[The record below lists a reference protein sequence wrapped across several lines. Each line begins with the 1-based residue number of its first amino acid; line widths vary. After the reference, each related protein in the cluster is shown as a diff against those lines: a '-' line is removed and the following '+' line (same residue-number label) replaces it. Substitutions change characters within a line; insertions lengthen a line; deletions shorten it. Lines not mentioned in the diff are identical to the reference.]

1 MNKKTI
7 YIALTVLVAGLLIW
21 VALPGGGTKSE
32 DLPVFATKRGDLVIH
47 VLEGG
52 NIRAMEYLE
61 VKNEVKISAGTKI
74 LEIVEEGYEVTDK
87 DIEEG
92 KVLFRLDPS
101 EIEEQIV
108 GFDVEFQQTEASYA
122 EAKQNLDIQESQ
134 NQSEIKLEKQN
145 MRFALLDFQKFVG
158 QKASK
163 EILSNLGLPYDND
176 SIEVYEAKA
185 TDEIRGSF
193 DSAKLNDK
201 VVVKKEEEM
210 LDNGDSQAS
219 GVDFE
224 AFLATNKISEGEAE
238 QTMRRLQD
246 ESLVAKTEMS
256 VVAESVEGAK
266 RLRAKEFITKTTL
279 ENEMVNL
286 EKAKL
291 KVQTT
296 ATELDLFRDYEYP
309 KEAEKMLSN
318 FEEALRGLIR
328 EKREAMAKMAQV
340 EARFRTA
347 KRSYELQLQ
356 KRADLQ
362 EQLESCVVRATKK
375 GLVAYGAAK
384 KDRYSRNETIEVGAD
399 IRRGQAIITIP
410 DMSRLAVDVDIHE
423 SQIKKIQL
431 GQLARVT
438 IDAEADKTLT
448 GRVTKVAVL
457 PDSSAS
463 RYNPS
468 MKVYPTR
475 IEIDGEHDWLMPG
488 MTAKVEIVVN
498 ELKGVV
504 YVPVQSVFFEDDG
517 HYTFVMDGE
526 KYERR
531 PVDIGANNNE
541 FIEVKNG
548 LEEGE
553 VVLLKKPDGYDDPG
567 GGKEKDKVSRTAKA
581 GDKRNSGGSGVGA

>member
-1 MNKKTI
+1 MNKKPI
-7 YIALTVLVAGLLIW
+7 FIALTVLAAGLLVW
-21 VALPGGGTKSE
+21 VALPGDGVKSE

-61 VKNEVKISAGTKI
+61 VKNEVKISNGTKI
-74 LEIVEEGYEVTDK
+74 LEIVEEGYEVTDQDIK
-87 DIEEG
+87 DG

-122 EAKQNLDIQESQ
+122 EAKQNLDIQESE

-163 EILSNLGLPYDND
+163 EILSTLGMPYDND

-185 TDEIRGSF
+185 TEEIRGSF
-193 DSAKLNDK
+193 DSAKLNDQ
-201 VVVKKEEEM
+201 VVVKKEEEV
-210 LDNGDSQAS
+210 LNDGGSQAS

-224 AFLATNKISEGEAE
+224 GFLAKNKISEGEAE

-256 VVAESVEGAK
+256 VVAETVEGAK
-266 RLRAKEFITKTTL
+266 RLRAKDFITKTTL

-296 ATELDLFRDYEYP
+296 VTELDLFRDYEYP
-309 KEAEKMLSN
+309 KEAEKMLST

-328 EKREAMAKMAQV
+328 KKREAMAKMAQA

-347 KRSYELQLQ
+347 KRSYELKLQ
-356 KRADLQ
+356 NRADLQ
-362 EQLESCVVRATKK
+362 VQLESCVVRATKK

-384 KDRYSRNETIEVGAD
+384 KDRYSNSETIEVGAD

-431 GQLARVT
+431 GQLVRVT

-463 RYNPS
+463 RFNPS

-504 YVPVQSVFFEDDG
+504 YVPVQSVFFEGDA
-517 HYTFVMDGE
+517 HYTFVMDGV

-531 PVDIGANNNE
+531 PVDIGANNDE
-541 FIEVKNG
+541 FIEVKSG
-548 LEEGE
+548 LEEGD

-581 GDKRNSGGSGVGA
+581 GDKGSRGDSGVEA